1 MAGGEAVKL
10 QVFSCGRDR
19 RGLEPIMSRIDPFT
33 ERRLIRFIEEHRRK
47 SGVLPTLQDFEAAGF
62 PRAQI
67 DQAVRLKVLE
77 QLYVTLTSGT
87 IVKGYKVAQPD

>member
-10 QVFSCGRDR
+10 QVFSCCRGRTV
-19 RGLEPIMSRIDPFT
+19 LELFMSRIDPFT
-33 ERRLIRFIEEHRRK
+33 ERRLIRFVEEHRRK

-62 PRAQI
+62 PRTQI
-67 DQAVRLKVLE
+67 DQAVRQKVLE